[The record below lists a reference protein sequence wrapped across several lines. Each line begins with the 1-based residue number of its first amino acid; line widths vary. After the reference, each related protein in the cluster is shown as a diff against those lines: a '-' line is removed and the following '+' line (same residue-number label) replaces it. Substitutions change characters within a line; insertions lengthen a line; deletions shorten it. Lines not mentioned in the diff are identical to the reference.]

1 MKKISTI
8 LRTAFLTAVMLL
20 SYGYAEAAV
29 SDAAQTGV
37 SRLSLTLDDAV
48 HFALENNVNV
58 KLAKKSLGLLKAK
71 QLFSWNGIS
80 PSAALHAD
88 FSHFPET
95 EVQNVSLS
103 GSVNLTL
110 TAGLYSA
117 MRGAKLEYESG
128 KISYAQTL
136 RKIELNV
143 RKTFYGLLYEK
154 ENIALQKRNL
164 ETSEAQYRQ
173 NQEKFKNGQISELDA
188 FTSRVNYEQKKPEF
202 EAAMV
207 AFENDLASLKQ
218 ALGIAQ
224 DTELE
229 LQGSLDEAVKLG
241 SEQLKSR
248 LATLGEGLTVQSAER
263 KLAAA
268 RNTLLSARL
277 GAYSPT
283 VSAGFSYGKSKNSK
297 FDQWDETNRLSAG
310 VTLPLDGWLP
320 WSSGALNIR
329 AAKSAAESAALELEN
344 ERNGATVEKENHI
357 RKIDLLL
364 SQISSVKAT
373 AELAEETYRLSRTA
387 YNYGKTDLSNL
398 QTAADR
404 LLSAEVN
411 LKSKLY
417 ALIGAVLE
425 LENLTGADF
434 GTLLS
439 APAARG
445 VDTAAK

>member
-1 MKKISTI
+1 MKKIATI
-8 LRTAFLTAVMLL
+8 FRAAFLAAFALPL
-20 SYGYAEAAV
+20 SYGYADISAI
-29 SDAAQTGV
+29 DAPASAGGN
-37 SRLSLTLDDAV
+37 RLSLTLDDAV

-58 KLAKKSLGLLKAK
+58 KLAKKSLSVLNAK
-71 QLFSWNGIS
+71 RIFSWNGVS

-88 FSHFPET
+88 FSHLPET
-95 EVQNVSLS
+95 DLQNVSLS

-110 TAGLYSA
+110 SAGLYAA
-117 MRGAKLEYESG
+117 MRGAKIEYESG

-143 RKTFYGLLYEK
+143 RKTFYGLLYER

-164 ETSEAQYRQ
+164 ETSESQYRQ
-173 NQEKFKNGQISELDA
+173 NQEKFRNGQISELDV

-202 EAAMV
+202 EAAKV
-207 AFENDLASLKQ
+207 TFENDLASLKQ
-218 ALGIAQ
+218 TLGIAQ
-224 DTELE
+224 DTELA
-229 LQGSLDEAVKLG
+229 LQGSLDDVMKIGHE
-241 SEQLKSR
+241 ELKSR
-248 LATLGEGLTVQSAER
+248 LDALGDGLTVLSAEK
-263 KLAAA
+263 KLAAT

-283 VSAGFSYGKSKNSK
+283 ISAGFAYGKSKNSK
-297 FDQWDETNRLSAG
+297 FDQWDVTNRLSAG

-329 AAKSAAESAALELEN
+329 AAKSMAESAALELEN
-344 ERNGATVEKENHI
+344 TRTDTAVEKENHL

-373 AELAEETYRLSRTA
+373 AALAEETYRMSRTA

-411 LKSKLY
+411 LKSKQY
-417 ALIGAVLE
+417 ALISAMLD

-434 GTLLS
+434 GTLFS
-439 APAARG
+439 ASAA
-445 VDTAAK
+445 DAAAP